1 MADEVGHG
9 DRRAATDGDPA
20 GAPAGTSAAPAG
32 GAHRPTLVI
41 VSGPPGS
48 GKTTMAGLLARAL
61 PCPLVSRD
69 AINEGIFHTFGHDL
83 GVAAKDSVARMAFD
97 AFFQTVDLLLSS
109 KVSVVAEAAFQHR
122 RWRLGLDSIKTEA
135 DIRLVHCVIDPG
147 LARRRVAARL
157 REQPDGPGARRAALA
172 RRGRTGGG
180 AASGFEEVS
189 LAVPSLRVATARGY
203 DPDIDVIIDFIRA
216 QRGSGTQ

>member
-1 MADEVGHG
+1 MEHGDQGEGADE
-9 DRRAATDGDPA
+9 APA
-20 GAPAGTSAAPAG
+20 GASKAPAGTSGTAPAG
-32 GAHRPTLVI
+32 AYRPTLVV

-48 GKTTMAGLLARAL
+48 GKTTLAGLLARTL

-83 GVAAKDSVARMAFD
+83 GVAGKESVARMAFD

-122 RWRLGLDSIKTEA
+122 RWRLGLDSLKAGA
-135 DIRLVHCVIDPG
+135 DVRLVHCVIDPG

-157 REQPDGPGARRAALA
+157 REQPDGPGTRRAALA
-172 RRGRTGGG
+172 RRGGTGG
-180 AASGFEEVS
+180 AASGWEEPS
-189 LAVPSLRVATARGY
+189 LAAPSLRVATAGGY

-216 QRGSGTQ
+216 ERGSGTQ

>member
-1 MADEVGHG
+1 MEHGDQGDGADE
-9 DRRAATDGDPA
+9 DPA
-20 GAPAGTSAAPAG
+20 GASRAPAGTPRSAPAG
-32 GAHRPTLVI
+32 AYRPTLVV

-48 GKTTMAGLLARAL
+48 GKTTLAGLLARTL

-83 GVAAKDSVARMAFD
+83 GVAGKEPVARMAFD

-109 KVSVVAEAAFQHR
+109 KASVVAEAAFQHR
-122 RWRLGLDSIKTEA
+122 RWRLGLDSLKAEA
-135 DIRLVHCVIDPG
+135 DIKLVHCVIDPG

-157 REQPDGPGARRAALA
+157 REQRDGPGSRRAALA
-172 RRGRTGGG
+172 RRGRTGG
-180 AASGFEEVS
+180 AANGFEEPS
-189 LAVPSLRVATARGY
+189 LAAPSLRVATAGGY

-216 QRGSGTQ
+216 ERGFGTQ